1 MEISGIL
8 PSAKDNQLKTKVLR
22 IFEEIDATVLVEDCH
37 RLPSKGTP
45 KVILKLNLRKNLDP
59 QTVNLLSGTK
69 TYINE
74 SLYKYYQKLWSK
86 CKKLCAKHMLL
97 FRVSNRS
104 I

>member
-45 KVILKLNLRKNLDP
+45 KVILKLNLHKD
-59 QTVNLLSGTK
+59 
-69 TYINE
+69 
-74 SLYKYYQKLWSK
+74 
-86 CKKLCAKHMLL
+86 
-97 FRVSNRS
+97 
-104 I
+104 